1 MTGSPASRDGLG
13 RFGVIVATLVVG
25 IVAVVALQSA
35 WLALIVG
42 AVVVGLV
49 AADVFLHGDPEEAA
63 PEEPAQRLTID
74 LDHRPRPPTGI
85 SEGRRR

>member
-1 MTGSPASRDGLG
+1 MSQSPRDGLG

-42 AVVVGLV
+42 AIVVGLV
-49 AADVFLHGDPEEAA
+49 AVDVFLHGDPGEVT
-63 PEEPAQRLTID
+63 RT
-74 LDHRPRPPTGI
+74 
-85 SEGRRR
+85 S